1 MINDFPKKY
10 IEKINDFIKAHEK
23 TLNPGNYDM
32 TKTALE
38 QGYTPEFI
46 MQEIQEITKQ
56 AKDIIREAGRYTCS
70 KHEDYNSSLPIRF
83 RNIVNTALE
92 TLYRIPHVILIENP
106 EKKNEILALLNDENS
121 KRAMLNT
128 KPDINVYNRRIECG
142 SRYET
147 KIIDDIDELLK
158 EGRRGFDRLTGGNIK
173 DTDKL
178 VLEFATFKDLDVALD
193 ETMPLVLGHINRTD
207 PRIQKYLSLV
217 CDESL
222 LNKENFKQ
230 LYNNTIGRDEWDES
244 GKMKISEFWESY
256 SKIRD
261 YVLSEDNISQVS
273 PRYIKLVLTIEY
285 GPERK

>member
-10 IEKINDFIKAHEK
+10 IEKIGDFIKAHEK

-56 AKDIIREAGRYTCS
+56 AKGIIREAGRYTCS
-70 KHEDYNSSLPIRF
+70 KHKNYSSSPLIRF
-83 RNIVNTALE
+83 RDLVNTALE

-106 EKKNEILALLNDENS
+106 EKKNEILALLNDKTS
-121 KRAMLNT
+121 KRVMLNT
-128 KPDINVYNRRIECG
+128 KPDIDVYRRRIDCG
-142 SRYET
+142 GRYYETT
-147 KIIDDIDELLK
+147 KIIDDIDELLE
-158 EGRRGFDRLTGGNIK
+158 EGRKGFDRLTGGDIK

-178 VLEFATFKDLDVALD
+178 VLEFATNFRDLDVALD
-193 ETMPLVLGHINRTD
+193 ETMPIVLGHIDRTD

-230 LYNNTIGRDEWDES
+230 LYSNTVGGYERE
-244 GKMKISEFWESY
+244 KIRTSEFWGSY

-261 YVLSEDNISQVS
+261 YVLSGDNISQVS

-285 GPERK
+285 GSE

>member
-10 IEKINDFIKAHEK
+10 IEKIDDFIKAHEK

-56 AKDIIREAGRYTCS
+56 AKGIIREAGRYTCS
-70 KHEDYNSSLPIRF
+70 KHDDYSSSLLIRF
-83 RNIVNTALE
+83 RDLVNTALE

-106 EKKNEILALLNDENS
+106 EKKNEILALLDDENS
-121 KRAMLNT
+121 KRVMLNT
-128 KPDINVYNRRIECG
+128 KPDINVYRRKIECG
-142 SRYET
+142 VSRYYETT
-147 KIIDDIDELLK
+147 KIIDDIDELLE
-158 EGRRGFDRLTGGNIK
+158 EGRKGFDRLTGGNIK

-178 VLEFATFKDLDVALD
+178 VLEFATNFRDLDVALD
-193 ETMPLVLGHINRTD
+193 ETMPIVLGHIDRTD

-217 CDESL
+217 CDENL

-230 LYNNTIGRDEWDES
+230 LYSNTIGMYES
-244 GKMKISEFWESY
+244 EKIKTSEFWRDY

-285 GPERK
+285 GSE

>member
-1 MINDFPKKY
+1 MTNDFPKGY
-10 IEKINDFIKAHEK
+10 IEKISDFIKAHEK
-23 TLNPGNYDM
+23 TLNSGNYDM

-46 MQEIQEITKQ
+46 MQEIEEITKQ
-56 AKDIIREAGRYTCS
+56 AKGIIREAGRYTCS
-70 KHEDYNSSLPIRF
+70 KHKDYNSSLLIRF
-83 RNIVNTALE
+83 RDIVNTALE

-106 EKKNEILALLNDENS
+106 EKKNEMLALLDDENS
-121 KRAMLNT
+121 KRVMLNT
-128 KPDINVYNRRIECG
+128 KPGINVYNNSVEYG
-142 SRYET
+142 SCCSSR
-147 KIIDDIDELLK
+147 IIDDIDGLLE
-158 EGRRGFDRLTGGNIK
+158 EGRKGFDRLTGGNIK

-178 VLEFATFKDLDVALD
+178 VLEFATNFKDLDVTLD
-193 ETMPLVLGHINRTD
+193 ETIPLVLRDVNRTD

-222 LNKENFKQ
+222 LNKENFEQ
-230 LYNNTIGRDEWDES
+230 LYNDTIGGGYELEKLKVS
-244 GKMKISEFWESY
+244 GFWGSY

-273 PRYIKLVLTIEY
+273 PKYIKLVLTIEY

>member
-46 MQEIQEITKQ
+46 IQEIEEITKQ
-56 AKDIIREAGRYTCS
+56 AKGIIREAGRYTCS
-70 KHEDYNSSLPIRF
+70 KHKDYNSSLLIRF
-83 RNIVNTALE
+83 RDIVNTALE

-106 EKKNEILALLNDENS
+106 EKRNEMLALLNDENS
-121 KRAMLNT
+121 ERAMLNT
-128 KPDINVYNRRIECG
+128 KPRINVYNNSIEYG
-142 SRYET
+142 SYRET
-147 KIIDDIDELLK
+147 RIIDDIDGLLE
-158 EGRRGFDRLTGGNIK
+158 EGRKGFDRLTGGNIK

-178 VLEFATFKDLDVALD
+178 VLEFATDSGDLAVTLD
-193 ETMPLVLGHINRTD
+193 ETMPLVLRDVNRTD

-222 LNKENFKQ
+222 LNKENFEQ
-230 LYNNTIGRDEWDES
+230 LYNDTIGKYEL
-244 GKMKISEFWESY
+244 GKIKVSEFWGTY

-261 YVLSEDNISQVS
+261 YVLSKDKISQVS
-273 PRYIKLVLTIEY
+273 PKYIKLVLTIEY

>member
-1 MINDFPKKY
+1 VINDFPKKY

-46 MQEIQEITKQ
+46 IQEIEEITKQ
-56 AKDIIREAGRYTCS
+56 AKGIIREAGRYTCS
-70 KHEDYNSSLPIRF
+70 KHKDYNSSLLIRF
-83 RNIVNTALE
+83 RDIVNTALE

-106 EKKNEILALLNDENS
+106 EKRNEMLALLNDENS
-121 KRAMLNT
+121 ERAMLNT
-128 KPDINVYNRRIECG
+128 KPRINVYNNSIEYG
-142 SRYET
+142 SYRET
-147 KIIDDIDELLK
+147 RIIDDIDGLLE
-158 EGRRGFDRLTGGNIK
+158 EGRKGFDRLTGGNIK

-178 VLEFATFKDLDVALD
+178 VLEFATDSGDLAVTLD
-193 ETMPLVLGHINRTD
+193 ETMPLVLRDVNRTD

-222 LNKENFKQ
+222 LNKENFEQ
-230 LYNNTIGRDEWDES
+230 LYNDTIGKYEL
-244 GKMKISEFWESY
+244 GKIKVSEFWGTY

-261 YVLSEDNISQVS
+261 YVLSKDKISQVS
-273 PRYIKLVLTIEY
+273 PKYIKLVLTIEY